1 MNIGVHVFFWTMFFS
16 KYNIFYILIAVTVNF
31 VYQFTVLKYLVKY
44 YSTCFYKILKDK
56 INI

>member
-1 MNIGVHVFFWTMFFS
+1 MFFS

-31 VYQFTVLKYLVKY
+31 VCQFTVLKYLVKY
-44 YSTCFYKILKDK
+44 YSRCFCKIFKDK

>member
-1 MNIGVHVFFWTMFFS
+1 MFFS